1 MSVRSP
7 EDIAHPFRFDC
18 PQCRE
23 RWQDACEEPANT
35 WESFRAALDR
45 ETRVQADQHE
55 REALA
60 QHLRQIRRHAGTA
73 RHILGLDGRP
83 TTPAE
88 RLMADDELCE
98 LIARCDMLLLG
109 LAER

>member
-1 MSVRSP
+1 MTIDLTPR
-7 EDIAHPFRFDC
+7 IAHLFRVDC

-23 RWQDACEEPANT
+23 RWQEACEEPANT

-45 ETRVQADQHE
+45 ETRAQADQHE
-55 REALA
+55 RVALA
-60 QHLRQIRRHAGTA
+60 QHLRQIRQHAGTA

-98 LIARCDMLLLG
+98 LIARCDMLLVG
-109 LAER
+109 LAE